1 MLWVGVEER
10 FQDESNHGR
19 RRASTLYRNRGLG
32 FGSKVIYRLRINEIE
47 EESMEH
53 SLYDVVVLGA
63 GPAGLQAAIHASRRK
78 AAVALL
84 GKPDKSSLFHAHV
97 ENFCCIFNIT
107 GEQMLDVG
115 RQQAVRFGTRWIEE
129 DVMKVE
135 LQQPGLVLDT
145 ESGQRLRTKSLVIA
159 TGSSRNRLGVAG
171 EKELLG
177 KGVSYCVECDANFF
191 RNQTVAVVG
200 NESAAVGGALT
211 LLGYA
216 QKVHL
221 ICDRLQVVD
230 SLRESLAGSA
240 VVVHTDSKVE
250 KIEGEQ
256 AVTGLALTDGS
267 RLPVDGVFIEL
278 GARGV
283 MELATA
289 LGIRLDDDARYIDVD
304 RKQQTN
310 VAGVYAAGD
319 VCGPP
324 WQMAKAVG
332 EGCVAGLEAAG
343 YARKLKI

>member
-1 MLWVGVEER
+1 MA
-10 FQDESNHGR
+10 H
-19 RRASTLYRNRGLG
+19 ST
-32 FGSKVIYRLRINEIE
+32 
-47 EESMEH
+47 
-53 SLYDVVVLGA
+53 YDVVVLGA
-63 GPAGLQAAIHASRRK
+63 GPAGLQAAIHAARRK
-78 AAVALL
+78 SAVALL

-107 GEQMLDVG
+107 GEQMLEVG
-115 RQQAVRFGTRWIEE
+115 RQQAIRFGTRWVEE
-129 DVMKVE
+129 DVMQVE
-135 LQQPGLVLDT
+135 HRPPWLILDT
-145 ESGQRLRTKSLVIA
+145 ESGEQLHAKTVVIA
-159 TGSSRNRLGVAG
+159 TGSARNRLGVAG

-216 QKVHL
+216 KQVHL
-221 ICDRLQVVD
+221 ICEELNVVD
-230 SLRESLAGSA
+230 VLRESLDQSD
-240 VVVHTDSKVE
+240 VVVRANSKVE
-250 KIEGEQ
+250 KIEGERT
-256 AVTGLALTDGS
+256 VTGLLLADGT
-267 RLPVDGVFIEL
+267 RVDVDGVFIEL

-289 LGIRLDDDARYIDVD
+289 LGIRLDDEARYIDVD
-304 RKQQTN
+304 RRQRTN

-343 YARKLKI
+343 YARKIKID